1 MSATPT
7 ALLVDDHQIFLDGL
21 ALVIGHDAR
30 IRVIGRA
37 GSSAEAVE
45 VAEELK
51 PDLIVLDV
59 DLGAVPAETTLRRL
73 LRVSPGSRVA
83 MLTMHNSPV
92 LRDALLRSGAVAFL
106 SKTLAA
112 ASVITEL
119 LTALTQ
125 PLAAARP
132 AAHARPLLTPRERE
146 VLRLMSL
153 AMSNNQIAREL
164 SISEGTVKR
173 HASTAYLKLGA
184 TSRVD
189 AARKAAMLGLI

>member
-1 MSATPT
+1 VKNTPT

-21 ALVIGHDAR
+21 VLVMGHDAR
-30 IRVIGRA
+30 IRVVGRA
-37 GSSAEAVE
+37 DSSAGAIEA
-45 VAEELK
+45 AARLQ
-51 PDLIVLDV
+51 PDLVVLDV
-59 DLGAVPAETTLRRL
+59 DLGSVPAETTLRGV
-73 LRVSPGSRVA
+73 LRASPRSRVA
-83 MLTMHNSPV
+83 MLTMHNSTV
-92 LRDALLRSGAVAFL
+92 LRDSLMRSGAAAFL

-112 ASVITEL
+112 ASVIDKL
-119 LTALTQ
+119 LAASTQ
-125 PLAAARP
+125 PQPTAP
-132 AAHARPLLTPRERE
+132 PSDQERPLLTRRERE

-153 AMSNNQIAREL
+153 AMSNSQIAREL